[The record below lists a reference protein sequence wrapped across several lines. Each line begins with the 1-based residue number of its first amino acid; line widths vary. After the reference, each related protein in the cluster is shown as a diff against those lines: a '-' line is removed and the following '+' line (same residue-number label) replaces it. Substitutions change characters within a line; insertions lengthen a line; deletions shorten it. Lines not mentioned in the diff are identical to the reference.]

1 MEKFFNTAGPVRIE
15 NNYMIDPL
23 KRINKDEIMTL
34 IDNWRYFIL
43 HAPRQTGKTSSLLAL
58 QEHINKEGRYK
69 CLYVNIETA
78 QTARSDVAR
87 GMKAIL
93 SSLNSAN
100 HITFHDAFF
109 EQYLIGGIEKYGG
122 DDVLRQVL
130 TLWSLNNQQKTILF
144 IDEIDAL
151 VGDTLISVLRQL
163 RSGYADRP
171 HAFPQSII
179 LCGVRD
185 VRDYRIFSDKDQQ
198 IITGGSAFNIKAKS
212 LTVGDFTQEEIK
224 TLYEE
229 HTKETGQVFE
239 EGIFDLAWYYT
250 RGQPWLVN
258 ALAYEACFENKAG
271 RDRTKPITTQMFEGA
286 KQALIARRDTHIDQ
300 LADKLKEDRV
310 RRVIEPILAGR
321 EQYQEMS
328 DEDIQYCEDLG
339 LIKRKGNL
347 EIANGIYR
355 EIIPRALSYV
365 SQRNIVQEPQ
375 WYVDDEG
382 RLDMMKLIANFQQFF
397 REHSESWLT
406 RFKYEEAGPQLLLQ
420 DFLQRIINGGGLI
433 DRELGQKNMSLGV
446 LKSKTPPVGIIE
458 IDYGLGRKRTDLYIR
473 WPIIKDRFA
482 IKDKAYPFPLTYN
495 PDDLQRIVIELK
507 LKHNYSL
514 ETVMEEGLKQTA
526 AYVNKTGAKEAYLI
540 IFDQENPNWE
550 EKVFTEKKE
559 YNGLAI
565 TVFGM

>member
-1 MEKFFNTAGPVRIE
+1 MEKFFNTAGPIIRE
-15 NNYMIDPL
+15 DNYCIDPL
-23 KRINKDEIMTL
+23 KRINKDEIMAL

-58 QEHINKEGRYK
+58 QDYINREGRYI

-78 QTARSDVAR
+78 QTARSNVAK
-87 GMKAIL
+87 GMKAII
-93 SSLNSAN
+93 SSLDFANS
-100 HITFHDAFF
+100 ITLGDDFF
-109 EQYLIGGIEKYGG
+109 NQFLLDGVDKYGEN
-122 DDVLRQVL
+122 DVLKRIL
-130 TLWSLNNQQKTILF
+130 SLWSINNKQKMILL

-163 RSGYADRP
+163 RSGYAERP
-171 HAFPQSII
+171 VSFPQSII

-198 IITGGSAFNIKAKS
+198 IITGGSAFNVKAKS
-212 LTVGDFTQEEIK
+212 LTVGDFTKEEIK

-229 HTKETGQVFE
+229 HTKETGQEFE
-239 EGIFDLAWYYT
+239 EPIFELAWDYT

-258 ALAYEACFENKAG
+258 ALANEVCFENKIG
-271 RDRTKPITTQMFEGA
+271 RDRSKPITAQMFEAA
-286 KQALIARRDTHIDQ
+286 KAELIIRRDTHIDQ

-310 RRVIEPILAGR
+310 RRVIEPILEGSN
-321 EQYQEMS
+321 EIDDVSE
-328 DEDIQYCEDLG
+328 DDIQYCEDLG
-339 LIKRKGNL
+339 LIKREGSL
-347 EIANGIYR
+347 EIANEIYR
-355 EIIPRALSYV
+355 EVIPRSLSYAT
-365 SQRNIVQEPQ
+365 QRTIYQQPQ

-382 RLDMMKLIANFQQFF
+382 RLDMMKLLTNFQQFF

-406 RFKYEEAGPQLLLQ
+406 RFKYEEAGPQLLLRA
-420 DFLQRIINGGGLI
+420 FLQRIINGGGLI

>member
-1 MEKFFNTAGPVRIE
+1 MEKFFNTAGPIIRE
-15 NNYMIDPL
+15 DNYCIDPL
-23 KRINKDEIMTL
+23 ERINKDEIMTL

-58 QEHINKEGRYK
+58 QDYINKEGRYK

-78 QTARSDVAR
+78 QTARSNVAK
-87 GMKAIL
+87 GMKAII
-93 SSLNSAN
+93 SSLDFANS
-100 HITFHDAFF
+100 ITLGDDFF
-109 EQYLIGGIEKYGG
+109 NQFLLDGVDKYGEN
-122 DDVLRQVL
+122 DVLKRIL
-130 TLWSLNNQQKTILF
+130 SLWSLNNKKKMILL

-163 RSGYADRP
+163 RSGYTQRP
-171 HAFPQSII
+171 DAFPQSII

-198 IITGGSAFNIKAKS
+198 MITGGSAFNVKAES
-212 LTVGDFTQEEIK
+212 LTVGDFTQEEIR

-229 HTKETGQVFE
+229 HTKETGQEFE
-239 EGIFDLAWYYT
+239 EGVYDLAWDYT

-258 ALAYEACFENKAG
+258 ALAYEVCFRNEIGK
-271 RDRTKPITTQMFEGA
+271 DRNNPITTQLFEGA
-286 KQALIARRDTHIDQ
+286 KAELVIRRDTHIDQ

-339 LIKRKGNL
+339 LIKRKGSL
-347 EIANGIYR
+347 EISNDIYR
-355 EIIPRALSYV
+355 EVIPRALSNV
-365 SQRNIVQEPQ
+365 SQRNIVQQLQ
-375 WYVDDEG
+375 WYVEKDG
-382 RLDMMKLIANFQQFF
+382 KLNMMKLLTNFQQFF

-420 DFLQRIINGGGLI
+420 AFLQRILNGGGLI
-433 DRELGQKNMSLGV
+433 DRE
-446 LKSKTPPVGIIE
+446 
-458 IDYGLGRKRTDLYIR
+458 YGLGRKRTDLYIR
-473 WPIIKDRFA
+473 WPVIKDRF
-482 IKDKAYPFPLTYN
+482 KDEQKEHPFPLTYN

-507 LKHNYSL
+507 LKHSYSL
-514 ETVMEEGLKQTA
+514 ETVIDEGLKQTSS
-526 AYVNKTGAKEAYLI
+526 YVNKTGAKEAYLI
-540 IFDQENPNWE
+540 IFDQKNPNWD
-550 EKVFTEKKE
+550 EKLFVEKRE
-559 YNGLAI
+559 YNSLEI

>member
-58 QEHINKEGRYK
+58 QDYINKEGHYK

-78 QTARSDVAR
+78 QTARSDVPR

-93 SSLNSAN
+93 ASLNGAN
-100 HITFHDAFF
+100 LLTFDDDFF
-109 EQYLIGGIEKYGG
+109 FQYLLDGIDTFGG
-122 DDVLRQVL
+122 DSVLEEVL
-130 TLWSLNNQQKTILF
+130 SIWSKKNKKKMILL

-163 RSGYADRP
+163 RSGYAKRP
-171 HAFPQSII
+171 DAFPQSII

-198 IITGGSAFNIKAKS
+198 IITGGSAFNVKAKS
-212 LTVGDFTQEEIK
+212 LTVGDFTQEEIR
-224 TLYEE
+224 TLYEQ
-229 HTKETGQVFE
+229 HTKETGQEFE
-239 EGIFDLAWYYT
+239 EGLYELAWEYT

-258 ALAYEACFENKAG
+258 ALANEVCFENKAG
-271 RDRTKPITTQMFEGA
+271 RNRTTAITAQMFEAA
-286 KQALIARRDTHIDQ
+286 KNELIIRRDTHIDQ

-310 RRVIEPILAGR
+310 RRIIEPMLAG
-321 EQYQEMS
+321 ESFDQDVFNTDVE
-328 DEDIQYCEDLG
+328 YCKDLG
-339 LIKRKGNL
+339 LIKRTQEGYQ
-347 EIANGIYR
+347 IANAIYR
-355 EIIPRALSYV
+355 EVIPRELGYMTQLSLESLY
-365 SQRNIVQEPQ
+365 RRQ
-375 WYVDDEG
+375 WYIEENG
-382 RLDMMKLIANFQQFF
+382 TLNMMKLLKAFQQFF

-420 DFLQRIINGGGLI
+420 AFLQRIVNGGGLI
-433 DRELGQKNMSLGV
+433 DRE
-446 LKSKTPPVGIIE
+446 
-458 IDYGLGRKRTDLYIR
+458 YGLGRKRTDLYIR
-473 WPIIKDRFA
+473 WPIIPDRFTEN
-482 IKDKAYPFPLTYN
+482 KKQNHDEQKEHPFPLSYN

-507 LKHNYSL
+507 LKHNNAL
-514 ETVMEEGLKQTA
+514 ERVIEEGLKQTA
-526 AYVNKTGAKEAYLI
+526 AYVDKTGAKEAYLI
-540 IFDQENPNWE
+540 IFDQENKNWDE
-550 EKVFTEKKE
+550 RIFIETRTFKNVK
-559 YNGLAI
+559 I

>member
-1 MEKFFNTAGPVRIE
+1 MEKFFNTAGPIIRE
-15 NNYMIDPL
+15 DNYCIDPL

-34 IDNWRYFIL
+34 IAKKRYFIL

-58 QEHINKEGRYK
+58 QDYINKEGRYK

-78 QTARSDVAR
+78 QTARSNVAK
-87 GMKAIL
+87 GMKAII
-93 SSLNSAN
+93 SSLDFANS
-100 HITFHDAFF
+100 ITLGDDFF
-109 EQYLIGGIEKYGG
+109 NQFLLDGVDKYGEN
-122 DDVLRQVL
+122 DVLKRIL
-130 TLWSLNNQQKTILF
+130 SLWSLSNEKKIILL
-144 IDEIDAL
+144 IDGIDAL

-163 RSGYADRP
+163 RSGYAERP
-171 HAFPQSII
+171 ISFPQSII

-185 VRDYRIFSDKDQQ
+185 IRDYRIFSDKDQQ
-198 IITGGSAFNIKAKS
+198 IITGGSAFNVKAES
-212 LTVGDFTQEEIK
+212 LTIGDFKEEEIRM
-224 TLYEE
+224 LYEE
-229 HTKETGQVFE
+229 HTKETGQKFE
-239 EGIFDLAWYYT
+239 EGVFDLAWNYT

-258 ALAYEACFENKAG
+258 ALAYQACFRNEEGK
-271 RDRTKPITTQMFEGA
+271 DRNHPITTQMFEGA

-310 RRVIEPILAGR
+310 RRVIEPISEGSN
-321 EQYQEMS
+321 EMDDIS

-514 ETVMEEGLKQTA
+514 ETVMEEGLKQTS
-526 AYVNKTGAKEAYLI
+526 AYVNKSGAKEAYLI
-540 IFDQENPNWE
+540 IFDQENPNWD
-550 EKVFTEKKE
+550 EKVFTEKRE

>member
-1 MEKFFNTAGPVRIE
+1 MEKFFNTAGPVRTE

-23 KRINKDEIMTL
+23 KRIKKDEIMEL
-34 IDNWRYFIL
+34 IAKKRYFIL

-58 QEHINKEGRYK
+58 QDYINNEGRYK

-87 GMKAIL
+87 GMRAIL

-100 HITFHDAFF
+100 YITFRDSFF
-109 EQYLIGGIEKYGG
+109 EQFLTGGIEKYGG

-130 TLWSLNNQQKTILF
+130 TLWTLKNQQKTILF

-151 VGDTLISVLRQL
+151 IGDTLISVLRQL

-198 IITGGSAFNIKAKS
+198 IITGGSAFNIKAES
-212 LTVGDFTQEEIK
+212 LTVGDFTQEEIR

-229 HTKETGQVFE
+229 HTKETGQEFE
-239 EGIFDLAWYYT
+239 EGVYDLAWDYT

-258 ALAYEACFENKAG
+258 ALAYEVCFRNEIGK
-271 RDRTKPITTQMFEGA
+271 DRNNPITTQLFEGA
-286 KQALIARRDTHIDQ
+286 KAELVIRRDTHIDQ

-339 LIKRKGNL
+339 LIKRKGSL
-347 EIANGIYR
+347 EISNDIYR
-355 EIIPRALSYV
+355 EVIPRALSNV
-365 SQRNIVQEPQ
+365 SQRNIVQQLQ
-375 WYVDDEG
+375 WYVEKDG
-382 RLDMMKLIANFQQFF
+382 KLNMIKLLTNFQQFF

-406 RFKYEEAGPQLLLQ
+406 RFRYEEAGPQLLLQ
-420 DFLQRIINGGGLI
+420 AFLQRILNGGGLI
-433 DRELGQKNMSLGV
+433 DRE
-446 LKSKTPPVGIIE
+446 
-458 IDYGLGRKRTDLYIR
+458 YGLGRKRTDLYIR
-473 WPIIKDRFA
+473 WPVIKDRF
-482 IKDKAYPFPLTYN
+482 KGEQKEHPFPMFYN
-495 PDDLQRIVIELK
+495 PQDLQRIVIELK

-514 ETVMEEGLKQTA
+514 ETVIDEGLKQTT

-550 EKVFTEKKE
+550 EKIFTEKRE
-559 YNGLAI
+559 YNDLEI
-565 TVFGM
+565 SVFGM